1 MEAFGY
7 GYLTA
12 KAENIA
18 AGNATAAATFD
29 QWRNSPSHDANMRD
43 PVTLPTNKA
52 RQAENRGNMF
62 WVLTIGI
69 VLVVIAF
76 AAIYF
81 GFFTAAPPNT

>member
-1 MEAFGY
+1 M
-7 GYLTA
+7 
-12 KAENIA
+12 AERASADYEQPEKNV
-18 AGNATAAATFD
+18 
-29 QWRNSPSHDANMRD
+29 ANMPD
-43 PVTLPTNKA
+43 PVKLPATKA

-69 VLVVIAF
+69 ALVIAAF